1 MKTNIT
7 LLAFLAT
14 IFIACNPSSDEL
26 ADLIAKRDEL
36 KKELA
41 DVEKQIS
48 KLDTAS
54 VVEGVGLLVTIDT
67 AKTGV
72 FVHQIDVQGS
82 IETEK
87 DVILTAESGGLI
99 RQISVSEGQ
108 RVSKGQVL
116 LQIDADVISSSI
128 QEVQTAIEF
137 AEYNYN
143 KQKELF
149 DQGLGSEFQ
158 LQQAKSNLDNLKS
171 RLSGLKTQKGK
182 FVITAPFDGVVD
194 QIFAKVGAMA
204 GPQAP
209 VLRLVDNREIKV
221 LADVSERLYGRL
233 SLGMPILVQI
243 PSLGDTTI
251 QMSISQIGN
260 YIHPSNRTFR
270 VQAFMKNNKL
280 LLPNMLARMTISDYT
295 NESALIIPS
304 DAVLRDRNNTSYVY
318 LAVPEKGSLVAK
330 RLDVEIVESF
340 DGLTEIRVVSDGLQA
355 GMTVV
360 VKGAK
365 GLSEN
370 DLIRTK

>member
-41 DVEKQIS
+41 DVEKQIL

-54 VVEGVGLLVTIDT
+54 AVEGVGLLVTIDT

-99 RQISVSEGQ
+99 RQISVTEGQ

-318 LAVPEKGSLVAK
+318 LAVHEKGSLVAK

>member
-41 DVEKQIS
+41 DVEKQIL

-54 VVEGVGLLVTIDT
+54 AVEGVGLLVTIDT

-99 RQISVSEGQ
+99 RQISVTEGQ

-318 LAVPEKGSLVAK
+318 LAVHEKGGLIAK

>member
-1 MKTNIT
+1 MKTKIT

-26 ADLIAKRDEL
+26 AELITKRDEL

-41 DVEKQIS
+41 DIEKQIL

-67 AKTGV
+67 AKIGV
-72 FVHQIDVQGS
+72 FVHQIDVQGT

-87 DVILTAESGGLI
+87 DVILNAESGGLI

-116 LQIDADVISSSI
+116 MQIDADVISSSI

-149 DQGLGSEFQ
+149 DQGLGTDFQ

-233 SLGMPILVQI
+233 TLGMPISVQI
-243 PSLGDTTI
+243 PSLDDTTI
-251 QMSISQIGN
+251 QMAISQIGN

-295 NESALIIPS
+295 NANALIIPS
-304 DAVLRDRNNTSYVY
+304 DAVLRDRLNNSYVY
-318 LAVPEKGSLVAK
+318 LAVNENGSLVAK
-330 RLDVEIVESF
+330 RLDVEIVETF
-340 DGLTEIRVVSDGLQA
+340 NGLTEIRLVSGGLQA

>member
-41 DVEKQIS
+41 DVEKQIL

-54 VVEGVGLLVTIDT
+54 AVEGVGLLVTIDT

-99 RQISVSEGQ
+99 RQISVAEGQ

-318 LAVPEKGSLVAK
+318 LAVHEKGSLVAK

>member
-1 MKTNIT
+1 MKTRLVIFT
-7 LLAFLAT
+7 CLAALVW
-14 IFIACNPSSDEL
+14 ACNSPKTLEEL
-26 ADLIAKRDEL
+26 KAERDSL

-41 DVEKQIS
+41 ELEKEIL
-48 KLDTAS
+48 KLDTAEAS
-54 VVEGVGLLVTIDT
+54 ESIELLVDIDSV
-67 AKTGV
+67 KTGV
-72 FVHQIDVQGS
+72 FIHKIDVQGN
-82 IETEK
+82 IETDR
-87 DVILTAESGGLI
+87 DVLLNAESGGLI
-99 RQISVSEGQ
+99 RAVMVTEGQ
-108 RVSKGQVL
+108 RVSRGQVL
-116 LQIDADVISSSI
+116 VQIDAEVISASI
-128 QEVQTAIEF
+128 DEVQTAMEF

-194 QIFAKVGAMA
+194 QVYAKVGAMA

-233 SLGMPILVQI
+233 RVGMPIDVQI
-243 PSLGDTTI
+243 PSLGDSTI
-251 QMSISQIGN
+251 AMTITQIGN

-270 VQAFMKNNKL
+270 VQATLKNNKI

-295 NESALIIPS
+295 NPNALIIPS
-304 DAVLRDRNNTSYVY
+304 EAVLRDRNNLTYVY
-318 LAVPEKGSLVAK
+318 VAIKENGALVAK
-330 RLDVEIVESF
+330 RQEVEVVETF
-340 DGLTEIRVVSDGLQA
+340 NGLSEIKLENGGLEA
-355 GMTVV
+355 GMRVV

-365 GLSEN
+365 GLSDN

>member
-1 MKTNIT
+1 MKTRLIVFACCAALILSCNAPQT
-7 LLAFLAT
+7 L
-14 IFIACNPSSDEL
+14 SEL
-26 ADLIAKRDEL
+26 KSKRDSL

-41 DVEKQIS
+41 ELEKEILV
-48 KLDTAS
+48 LDTAS
-54 VVEGVGLLVTIDT
+54 AIENIGLLVGVDSV
-67 AKTGV
+67 KMGV
-72 FVHQIDVQGS
+72 FIHKIDVQGN
-82 IETEK
+82 IETDR
-87 DVILTAESGGLI
+87 DVLLNAESGGLI
-99 RQISVSEGQ
+99 RAVMVKEGQ

-116 LQIDADVISSSI
+116 VQIDADVISSSI
-128 QEVQTAIEF
+128 QEVQTAMEF

-194 QIFAKVGAMA
+194 QVYAKVGAMA

-233 SLGMPILVQI
+233 KVGMPIDVQI
-243 PSLGDTTI
+243 PSLRDSSIMMTI
-251 QMSISQIGN
+251 TQIGN

-270 VQAFMKNNKL
+270 VQATLKNNKV

-295 NESALIIPS
+295 NTNALIIPS
-304 DAVLRDRNNTSYVY
+304 DAVLRDRNNFSYVFVAIKENGA
-318 LAVPEKGSLVAK
+318 LIAK
-330 RLDVEIVESF
+330 RLDVEVVESF
-340 DGLTEIRVVSDGLQA
+340 NGFSEVKLSDSGLQV
-355 GMTVV
+355 GMSVV

>member
-1 MKTNIT
+1 
-7 LLAFLAT
+7 
-14 IFIACNPSSDEL
+14 
-26 ADLIAKRDEL
+26 
-36 KKELA
+36 
-41 DVEKQIS
+41 
-48 KLDTAS
+48 
-54 VVEGVGLLVTIDT
+54 
-67 AKTGV
+67 
-72 FVHQIDVQGS
+72 VQGN
-82 IETEK
+82 IETDR
-87 DVILTAESGGLI
+87 DVLLNAESGGLI
-99 RQISVSEGQ
+99 RAVMVTEGQ
-108 RVSKGQVL
+108 RVSRGQVL
-116 LQIDADVISSSI
+116 VQIDAEVISASI
-128 QEVQTAIEF
+128 DEVQTAMEF

-194 QIFAKVGAMA
+194 QVYAKVGAMA

-233 SLGMPILVQI
+233 RVGMPIDVQI
-243 PSLGDTTI
+243 PSLGDSTI
-251 QMSISQIGN
+251 AMTITQIGN

-270 VQAFMKNNKL
+270 VQATLKNNKI

-295 NESALIIPS
+295 NPNALIIPS
-304 DAVLRDRNNTSYVY
+304 EAVLRDRNNLTYVY
-318 LAVPEKGSLVAK
+318 VAIKENGALVAK
-330 RLDVEIVESF
+330 RQEVEVVETSN
-340 DGLTEIRVVSDGLQA
+340 GLSEIKLENGGLEA
-355 GMTVV
+355 GMRVV

-365 GLSEN
+365 GLSDN

>member
-1 MKTNIT
+1 MKTKLIVFACCAALILSCNAPQT
-7 LLAFLAT
+7 L
-14 IFIACNPSSDEL
+14 SEL
-26 ADLIAKRDEL
+26 KSKRDSL

-41 DVEKQIS
+41 ELEKEILV
-48 KLDTAS
+48 LDTAS
-54 VVEGVGLLVTIDT
+54 AIENIGLLVGVDSV
-67 AKTGV
+67 KMGV
-72 FVHQIDVQGS
+72 FIHKIDVQGN
-82 IETEK
+82 IETDR
-87 DVILTAESGGLI
+87 DVLLNAESGGLI
-99 RQISVSEGQ
+99 RAVMVKEGQ

-116 LQIDADVISSSI
+116 VQIDADVISSSI
-128 QEVQTAIEF
+128 QEVQTAMEF

-194 QIFAKVGAMA
+194 QVYAKVGAMA

-233 SLGMPILVQI
+233 KVGMPIDVQI
-243 PSLGDTTI
+243 PSLGDS
-251 QMSISQIGN
+251 SIMMNITQIGN

-270 VQAFMKNNKL
+270 VQATLKNNKV

-295 NESALIIPS
+295 NTNALIIPS
-304 DAVLRDRNNTSYVY
+304 DAVLRDRNNFSYVFVA
-318 LAVPEKGSLVAK
+318 LKENGALIAK
-330 RLDVEIVESF
+330 RLDVEVVESF
-340 DGLTEIRVVSDGLQA
+340 NGFSEVKLSDGGLQVD
-355 GMTVV
+355 MLVV

>member
-1 MKTNIT
+1 M
-7 LLAFLAT
+7 
-14 IFIACNPSSDEL
+14 
-26 ADLIAKRDEL
+26 
-36 KKELA
+36 
-41 DVEKQIS
+41 
-48 KLDTAS
+48 
-54 VVEGVGLLVTIDT
+54 GIDSG
-67 AKTGV
+67 KTGV
-72 FVHQIDVQGS
+72 FIHKIDVQGN
-82 IETEK
+82 IETDR
-87 DVILTAESGGLI
+87 DVLLNAESGGLI
-99 RQISVSEGQ
+99 RAVMVTEGQ
-108 RVSKGQVL
+108 RVSRGQVL
-116 LQIDADVISSSI
+116 VQIDAEVISASI
-128 QEVQTAIEF
+128 DEVQTAMEF

-194 QIFAKVGAMA
+194 QVYAKVGAMA

-233 SLGMPILVQI
+233 RVGMPIDVQI
-243 PSLGDTTI
+243 PSLGDSIIAMTI
-251 QMSISQIGN
+251 TQIGN

-270 VQAFMKNNKL
+270 VQATLKNNKI

-295 NESALIIPS
+295 NPNALIIPS
-304 DAVLRDRNNTSYVY
+304 EAVLRDRNNLTYVY
-318 LAVPEKGSLVAK
+318 VAIKENGALVAK
-330 RLDVEIVESF
+330 RQDVEVVETF
-340 DGLTEIRVVSDGLQA
+340 NGLSEIKLENGGLEA
-355 GMTVV
+355 GMRVV

-365 GLSEN
+365 GLSDN

>member
-1 MKTNIT
+1 MKTKIT

-318 LAVPEKGSLVAK
+318 LAVHEKGSLVAK